1 MNPVQSFETPQLYG
15 HSMHAGGWPK
25 LGWELTEQEFFLES
39 QDESA
44 SPDEAVNPLF
54 S

>member
-25 LGWELTEQEFFLES
+25 LGWALTEQDASLDQ
-39 QDESA
+39 QDDA
-44 SPDEAVNPLF
+44 SLSDELVNHLF